1 MNLIEVSLK
10 RPTAVIAAILMV
22 VIFGLVALQSIP
34 IQLTPDVRR
43 PIIDIRTN
51 WRDAAPAEVER
62 EITNRIEEKL
72 GGIDGAL
79 ELTSRSRYG
88 ASRIRLEFR
97 VGQDMDKALLEVS
110 NRLALLGGLPE
121 EAGEPR
127 LLTRGS
133 EDLPIAIFAL
143 LRDKDNQR
151 SMESYGEFV
160 EDTVVDRLER
170 VRGIAGVA
178 FRGGS
183 RRELRIVVHP
193 ERMARY
199 GLTVPDIVSTL
210 RGASATFSAGAVEEG
225 KRRYL
230 VRAQGEI
237 TTAEN
242 ARAVVL
248 RTMRDTAT
256 GRLSRVTV
264 GDIAD
269 VEFGFRE
276 RTSFR
281 RYLGEKTITLYAYRE
296 TGANVIKTMEGL
308 RAVVEELNDYLLPS
322 EQLRMVQ
329 VTDDTTYIKSAI
341 KLVTQNIYVGGTL
354 AALVLIL
361 FLRTWRPTAVI
372 SLSIPISVVGA
383 FVAMAMLGRSI
394 NVISLAG
401 IAFAIGMVVD
411 AAIVVMENIFR
422 HRQEGKPIG
431 EAALI
436 GTSEVWPAV
445 FASALTTVVVFIP
458 LLLLELQVGQ
468 LFRDIAVAIT
478 VAVTLSLIVS
488 VTVVPMLSKQFL
500 RDVDVSGGRRL
511 HIPLIDGFSGGFV
524 RLVMGFTA
532 IVTRSK
538 PAALMVVGAVC
549 GTATVFTWLSL
560 PALDFLP
567 DGNKNAV
574 FGRIASP
581 PGYNLAT
588 TTKVADR
595 IEAAVRPYWAS
606 VSGPESKPGE
616 PPKIRNFFFV
626 AHRDTAFIGASAVD
640 PSRAAELIP
649 LIEGPVFREPGT
661 RGSVRQSS
669 VFSRGIGGSRSI
681 RFDVSG
687 PDLETNLEVARR
699 ADLLLQEVIPRREGH
714 RIRPRPGLELG
725 APEIRM
731 VPNTTRLSEAGVTF
745 RELGQTVDAFNNGL
759 RIAEITVGDR
769 RVDLV
774 LRGPPRMVKQTQG
787 INNLPVVTKSGAIL
801 PVSALAH
808 ITVVNGPTQI
818 WHLERSRY
826 VTLQISPSNRIPLET
841 TIGRIQNDVIDVL
854 RRDGLPPGVKIRLS
868 GAADNL
874 TKTWNEMRI
883 DMLVAVG
890 IVFLVMAVLLESF
903 LYPLIIMLSVPLA
916 TAGGVLGLWV
926 LNLFS
931 YQALDMLTMLGFVI
945 LIGTVVNNAIL
956 LVTYTLHNVRNEGMS
971 PADAIMS
978 STRTR
983 IRPIFMSTLTTV
995 FGMLPLIVF
1004 PGAGSELYRG
1014 LGSVIVGGL
1023 FLSAVLTLLIIPPL
1037 LSLMVR
1043 RMRAPEEAAQ
1053 IVESPASGE

>member
-1 MNLIEVSLK
+1 MNLIEISLK

-22 VIFGLVALQSIP
+22 VIFGVVALQAIP

-51 WRDAAPAEVER
+51 WRDSAPAEVER
-62 EITNRIEEKL
+62 EITNQIEEKL

-110 NRLALLGGLPE
+110 NRLALITGLPE
-121 EAGEPR
+121 EADEPR

-143 LRDKDNQR
+143 LRTKGNKR

-170 VRGIAGVA
+170 VKGVAGAA

-199 GLTVPDIVSTL
+199 GLTVPDIVNTL

-242 ARAVVL
+242 ARAVTL
-248 RTMRDTAT
+248 RTSQDPVT
-256 GRLSRVTV
+256 GRISRVTV

-281 RYLGEKTITLYAYRE
+281 RFLGETTITLYAYRE

-308 RAVVEELNDYLLPS
+308 REAMKELNDYLLPS

-329 VTDDTTYIKSAI
+329 VTDDTTYIKAAI
-341 KLVTQNIYVGGTL
+341 NLVTNNIYVGGTL
-354 AALVLIL
+354 AALLLIL
-361 FLRTWRPTAVI
+361 FLRTWRPTLVI

-422 HRQEGKPIG
+422 HRQEGKPIS

-458 LLLLELQVGQ
+458 LLLLEVQVGQ

-488 VTVVPMLSKQFL
+488 VTVVPMLSQRFL
-500 RDVDVSGGRRL
+500 RDIDVGGGRFQ
-511 HIPLIDGFSGGFV
+511 IPLIDGASRAFV
-524 RLVMGFTA
+524 RAVLGFTSV
-532 IVTRSK
+532 VTRSK
-538 PAALMVVGAVC
+538 LAALAVVGTVC
-549 GTATVFTWLSL
+549 GVATAFTWLAL

-574 FGRIASP
+574 FGRIAPP

-588 TTKVADR
+588 TTRVADQ
-595 IEAAVRPYWAS
+595 IEAVVRPYWAS

-640 PSRAAELIP
+640 PSRAAELVP
-649 LIEGPVFREPGT
+649 LIEGPVMREPGT

-669 VFSRGIGGSRSI
+669 LFSRGIGGSRSI

-687 PDLETNLEVARR
+687 PDLETNLDVARR
-699 ADLLLQEVIPRREGH
+699 ADLLLQDAIPRREGH

-731 VPNTTRLSEAGVTF
+731 IPNAARLSEAGVTF
-745 RELGQTVDAFNNGL
+745 RELGQTVDA
-759 RIAEITVGDR
+759 
-769 RVDLV
+769 
-774 LRGPPRMVKQTQG
+774 
-787 INNLPVVTKSGAIL
+787 
-801 PVSALAH
+801 
-808 ITVVNGPTQI
+808 
-818 WHLERSRY
+818 
-826 VTLQISPSNRIPLET
+826 
-841 TIGRIQNDVIDVL
+841 
-854 RRDGLPPGVKIRLS
+854 
-868 GAADNL
+868 
-874 TKTWNEMRI
+874 
-883 DMLVAVG
+883 
-890 IVFLVMAVLLESF
+890 
-903 LYPLIIMLSVPLA
+903 
-916 TAGGVLGLWV
+916 
-926 LNLFS
+926 
-931 YQALDMLTMLGFVI
+931 
-945 LIGTVVNNAIL
+945 
-956 LVTYTLHNVRNEGMS
+956 
-971 PADAIMS
+971 
-978 STRTR
+978 
-983 IRPIFMSTLTTV
+983 
-995 FGMLPLIVF
+995 
-1004 PGAGSELYRG
+1004 
-1014 LGSVIVGGL
+1014 
-1023 FLSAVLTLLIIPPL
+1023 
-1037 LSLMVR
+1037 
-1043 RMRAPEEAAQ
+1043 
-1053 IVESPASGE
+1053 